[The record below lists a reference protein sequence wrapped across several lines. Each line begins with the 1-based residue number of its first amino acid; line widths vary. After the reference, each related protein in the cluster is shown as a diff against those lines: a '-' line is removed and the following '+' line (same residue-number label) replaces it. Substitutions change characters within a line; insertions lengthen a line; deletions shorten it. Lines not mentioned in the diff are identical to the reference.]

1 MSLSPHQRGNISN
14 AVKQNIEGIEEVA
27 QHSGDA
33 FYNAGAPSLEQTH
46 SSAGARVGPSLDL
59 QGSAVFKPEK
69 AYQVWGHFQ
78 QSGPVKWVHQE
89 PAQASTWFQGVPN
102 PTKHIQNVVP
112 PLSGFDD
119 ARAHQALHKTNHD
132 MDALQQEKMPVG
144 SSVSFSESSQALAPG
159 MEWDHHTMAAMHQA
173 QFQALQQGHKPA
185 DPQYQH
191 HAMRHAVPD
200 STLQPFQ
207 MAFGPTKQPQTSG
220 VFQAFHSNSASQN
233 LGYSEQPKS
242 QQQLL
247 HLQQQHLQHQH
258 QMQQLQQM
266 QQQQMQQQRLHQM
279 QQQQQQ
285 QYHHQQKFQ
294 QMQQM
299 QKQQQLQSLQQPET
313 FTSQIHQ
320 QDRRPL
326 RSQQLDDNQLKV
338 DSSASSLQRHLTA
351 VQAQNPSPQS
361 PVNQDPEPSK
371 TSQESQ
377 ETQVKPEFLP
387 RRSRRLS
394 KDGLSPLSSQPPK
407 EPAHNGGMGG
417 QGPSGGVIQSTQR
430 RRRASKEINLETLAQ
445 KASEMEFL
453 PAKRDEGS
461 GRQAGMLPLVIPV
474 SVPVRRSQAQT
485 EQAGGLGHETR
496 PFSESVQ
503 QQFQYDRKPSVI
515 VARRRSLRNSTSDSF
530 NQDEE
535 KEDGKSSDKIKRR
548 PRPEPLVIPPPKP
561 CTFIAPSIYPSITSY
576 QSHLRSP
583 VRTLDH
589 PLILPP
595 YTPPPILSPVREG
608 TGLYFSTFLSSIAA
622 GNQGL
627 PPPPTPKT
635 ASKSLLRS
643 ASVDITPPVLPMIG
657 EATPVSLEPRI
668 NIGQYYQAEIPELQD
683 QILAQQDHHKATL
696 LWLPLPEVESTPS
709 QKERVD
715 SLMNVACSSV
725 LCGGGANVELMH
737 HCLFENRGDIMKTL
751 EMLLLK
757 HPVFTRNHHLANYH
771 YAGSDC
777 WTVDEKRYFNK
788 GITAYRKD
796 FFLVQKLVRSKTVAQ
811 CVEFYYTYKKQ
822 VKVGRNGTLA
832 YGPPDPEERPS
843 ETIPKQ
849 EQLEE
854 AEENKQKV
862 QTEEPKEAGGDHFK
876 TMSHTLQVDKVLVL
890 SIPKISSVDE
900 AIALRQETKT
910 PPSAPKSRPES
921 TGKRSQP
928 SAPSK
933 SQGEPEGVFPCK
945 KCSRVFYKVKSRSAH
960 MKSHAEQEKKA
971 AAAAQRQRE
980 EAEQAAAKARQEAA
994 KRMDIEGEGGQD
1006 DSSEPEDERDED
1018 WA

>member
-14 AVKQNIEGIEEVA
+14 AVKQNIEAEEVA

-33 FYNAGAPSLEQTH
+33 FYNVGTSQSLEQTH
-46 SSAGARVGPSLDL
+46 SSAGARVGPSHDL
-59 QGSAVFKPEK
+59 QGTAVFKPDK

-89 PAQASTWFQGVPN
+89 PAQTSTWFQGVTN
-102 PTKHIQNVVP
+102 PTKHSQNFVP
-112 PLSGFDD
+112 PVSGFDD

-144 SSVSFSESSQALAPG
+144 SSVPFSNPSQALAPG
-159 MEWDHHTMAAMHQA
+159 IEWDHHTMAAMHHA
-173 QFQALQQGHKPA
+173 QFQALQQGHKPG
-185 DPQYQH
+185 DPQYQP
-191 HAMRHAVPD
+191 HAMRHAVTD

-207 MAFGPTKQPQTSG
+207 LAFGPTKQPQAPG
-220 VFQAFHSNSASQN
+220 IFQAFHGNSSSQN
-233 LGYSEQPKS
+233 LSYSEQPKS

-247 HLQQQHLQHQH
+247 HLQQQQLQHQH

-266 QQQQMQQQRLHQM
+266 KKLQQQQQQQRIHQM
-279 QQQQQQ
+279 QQ
-285 QYHHQQKFQ
+285 QYHHQQKLQQ

-299 QKQQQLQSLQQPET
+299 QKQQQLQQPLQSLQQPESC
-313 FTSQIHQ
+313 TSQAQ
-320 QDRRPL
+320 QQEQRPA
-326 RSQQLDDNQLKV
+326 RPQQPGDSELKV
-338 DSSASSLQRHLTA
+338 ESTTSSHQRQPAA
-351 VQAQNPSPQS
+351 VQVQTQNAHPQS
-361 PVNQDPEPSK
+361 PVNRDPEPSK
-371 TSQESQ
+371 APQEQQ
-377 ETQVKPEFLP
+377 EIQVKPEFLP

-394 KDGLSPLSSQPPK
+394 KDGLSPVSSQPPK
-407 EPAHNGGMGG
+407 EPAHNGSMGG

-461 GRQAGMLPLVIPV
+461 GRQAGILPLVIPV

-485 EQAGGLGHETR
+485 EQADAFT
-496 PFSESVQ
+496 ESVQ

-515 VARRRSLRNSTSDSF
+515 VARRRSLRNSASESF
-530 NQDEE
+530 YQDED

-561 CTFIAPSIYPSITSY
+561 CTFIVPSVYSSITSY

-589 PLILPP
+589 PLTLPP

-608 TGLYFSTFLSSIAA
+608 SGLYFSTFLSSIAA

-643 ASVDITPPVLPMIG
+643 SSSDVTSPVLPLIG

-668 NIGQYYQAEIPELQD
+668 NIGSNYQAEIPELQD
-683 QILAQQDHHKATL
+683 QVLVQQDQHKATL
-696 LWLPLPEVESTPS
+696 LWVPLPEAEFTSS
-709 QKERVD
+709 QRERVD
-715 SLMNVACSSV
+715 SLMNMACTSV
-725 LCGGGANVELMH
+725 LCGGGTNVELMH
-737 HCLFENRGDIMKTL
+737 HCLYENRGDIMKTL
-751 EMLLLK
+751 EMLLMK
-757 HPVFTRNHHLANYH
+757 HPIFTRTHHLANYH

-822 VKVGRNGTLA
+822 VKVSRNGTLT
-832 YGPPDPEERPS
+832 YGPPDPEDRPS
-843 ETIPKQ
+843 EKQ

-854 AEENKQKV
+854 AEKNKQKV
-862 QTEEPKEAGGDHFK
+862 QTEEPQGDGADHFK
-876 TMSHTLQVDKVLVL
+876 TMSLQVKENVDKVLVL

-900 AIALRQETKT
+900 AVALKQETKT
-910 PPSAPKSRPES
+910 PPSAPKPRPES

-928 SAPSK
+928 SAASK

-980 EAEQAAAKARQEAA
+980 EAEQAAAKARLEAA
-994 KRMDIEGEGGQD
+994 GRMNIEGGQE
-1006 DSSEPEDERDED
+1006 DSSEPDDERDED
-1018 WA
+1018 WG